1 MLESI
6 VSLSGLEERSISKYP
21 PQRQVNKGPQI
32 LSPEIRAMEVRLIDG
47 EINEVIS
54 RRDAEALARERGLD
68 LVVMSFDSS
77 PLVVR
82 LVDFGKF
89 KFENDKKAR
98 EAKKKQHV
106 VEVKEIK
113 MSVRIDD
120 HDYETKKAHAIKF
133 LEAGNKVKCTIR
145 LKGRETQHAN
155 LAFDLGRKFVVDLQD
170 FGSPEGDI
178 RMEGRTITINIGPAK
193 KK

>member
-1 MLESI
+1 
-6 VSLSGLEERSISKYP
+6 
-21 PQRQVNKGPQI
+21 
-32 LSPEIRAMEVRLIDG
+32 MEVRLIDG
-47 EINEVIS
+47 EVNEVIS
-54 RRDAEALARERGLD
+54 RRDAENLARERGLD
-68 LVVMSFDSS
+68 LVVMSFDSV

-106 VEVKEIK
+106 VEVKEVK
-113 MSVRIDD
+113 MGVRIDD
-120 HDYETKKAHAIKF
+120 HDYETKKQHAIKF

-170 FGSPEGDI
+170 VGSLEGDI
-178 RMEGRTITINIGPAK
+178 RMEGRTITINIGPARK
-193 KK
+193 K

>member
-1 MLESI
+1 
-6 VSLSGLEERSISKYP
+6 LEEFSISKFP
-21 PQRQVNKGPQI
+21 PQRQVSKGPQI
-32 LSPEIRAMEVRLIDG
+32 LTPDIRAMEVRLIDG

-68 LVVMSFDSS
+68 LVVMSFDSA

-120 HDYETKKAHAIKF
+120 HDYDTKKDHAIKF

-155 LAFDLGRKFVVDLQD
+155 LAFALGRKFVVDLQD

-178 RMEGRTITINIGPAK
+178 RMEGRTITIIIGPARK
-193 KK
+193 K

>member
-1 MLESI
+1 LEGS
-6 VSLSGLEERSISKYP
+6 SISKFP

-32 LSPEIRAMEVRLIDG
+32 LTPEIRAMEVRLIDG

-54 RRDAEALARERGLD
+54 RRDAENLARERGLD
-68 LVVMSFDSS
+68 LVVMSFDSA

-120 HDYETKKAHAIKF
+120 HDYETKKAHATKF
-133 LEAGNKVKCTIR
+133 LESGNKVKCTIR

-170 FGSPEGDI
+170 VGSPEGDI

>member
-1 MLESI
+1 
-6 VSLSGLEERSISKYP
+6 
-21 PQRQVNKGPQI
+21 
-32 LSPEIRAMEVRLIDG
+32 MEVRLIDG
-47 EINEVIS
+47 EINEVIP

-68 LVVMSFDSS
+68 LVVMSFDSA

-106 VEVKEIK
+106 VEIKEIK
-113 MSVRIDD
+113 MGVRIDD
-120 HDYETKKAHAIKF
+120 HDYDTKRDRAIKF

-170 FGSPEGDI
+170 VGSLEGDI
-178 RMEGRTITINIGPAK
+178 RMEGRTITIHIGPAK

>member
-1 MLESI
+1 VQPNLE
-6 VSLSGLEERSISKYP
+6 GFFISKYP
-21 PQRQVNKGPQI
+21 PQRQATKGPQI
-32 LSPEIRAMEVRLIDG
+32 LTPDIRAAEVRLIDG
-47 EINEVIS
+47 EFNQVMS
-54 RRDAEALARERGLD
+54 RRDAENLARERGLD
-68 LVVMSFDSS
+68 LVIMSFDSS

-89 KFENDKKAR
+89 KFEADKKAR

-106 VEVKEIK
+106 VDIKEIK
-113 MSVRIDD
+113 MGVRIDD
-120 HDYETKKAHAIKF
+120 HDYETKVQRAKKF
-133 LEAGNKVKCTIR
+133 LDEGNKVKCSIR

-155 LAFDLGRKFVVDLQD
+155 LAFDLARKFVVDLQD
-170 FGSPEGDI
+170 SGSLEGDI